1 MLKRL
6 VLKQLAFAA
15 LLGFG
20 LVALGPS
27 PVQAGH
33 SLGISIGSHGRL
45 GVTVAQG
52 YGSHHGARSHYRSH
66 YRRHY
71 RPHYRRYSRPHYRR
85 HSRFGHRSAIAVF
98 FGSGAF
104 SYGHYDSY
112 SYKGK
117 RSVRYL
123 PIHRLVAG
131 VRAGTFACYHR
142 TAKRLRL
149 RPHRLKRL
157 YAAGYG
163 DAIRCYAIH

>member
-1 MLKRL
+1 
-6 VLKQLAFAA
+6 LAFAA

-33 SLGISIGSHGRL
+33 SLDISTGSHGGSHGRL
-45 GVTVAQG
+45 GVTSAHG

-85 HSRFGHRSAIAVF
+85 HSRFGHGSGYGSAIAVF

-117 RSVRYL
+117 RRVRYL

-149 RPHRLKRL
+149 SPHRLKRL
-157 YAAGYG
+157 YAAGRG